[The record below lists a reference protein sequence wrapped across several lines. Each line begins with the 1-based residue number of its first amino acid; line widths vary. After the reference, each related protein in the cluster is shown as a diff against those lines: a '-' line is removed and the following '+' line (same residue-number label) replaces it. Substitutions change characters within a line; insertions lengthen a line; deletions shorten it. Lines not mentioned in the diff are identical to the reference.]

1 MLPPD
6 TALLED
12 LSLAELRDLGGMLVA
27 EVRALRVEA
36 EAEAEQAKITAL
48 RAENQLLRDEVA
60 RQGRQAFK
68 TPARRQA

>member
-27 EVRALRVEA
+27 EVRALRV